1 MVAILLVHQ
10 RLFCGLELILFLSF
24 WCELSYLF
32 LGFVSSLL
40 GYWTFVFTLIRFDC
54 SNIALSMNKINIA
67 FGTFAFNVPWEV
79 IPQLSVSLM
88 FELRDVNVAFWH
100 LLRQYGLVKC
110 FFWRVRTEYLSIY
123 FWIAASHFYQSGLNA
138 HMTQF
143 LTNESHVGDCTTGTE
158 QSCGEDAAM
167 SLAIKGNWERVIEG
181 FIALRTPP
189 TTGEKSHG
197 S

>member
-1 MVAILLVHQ
+1 MVAILLVHHQ
-10 RLFCGLELILFLSF
+10 LLYGLELILFLSF

-100 LLRQYGLVKC
+100 LLRQYRLVKC
-110 FFWRVRTEYLSIY
+110 FFWKARTEYHTSRFIN
-123 FWIAASHFYQSGLNA
+123 WIAASHFYQSGLNA

-143 LTNESHVGDCTTGTE
+143 LTVVCKRIPCRALYDRHVAKLWWRCRDVPR
-158 QSCGEDAAM
+158 
-167 SLAIKGNWERVIEG
+167 N
-181 FIALRTPP
+181 
-189 TTGEKSHG
+189 
-197 S
+197 